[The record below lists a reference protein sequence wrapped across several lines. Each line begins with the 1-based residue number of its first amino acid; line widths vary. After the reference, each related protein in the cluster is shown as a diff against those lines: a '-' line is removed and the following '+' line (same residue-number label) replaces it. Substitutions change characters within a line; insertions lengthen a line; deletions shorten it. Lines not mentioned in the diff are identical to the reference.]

1 MTSNPANPANPIN
14 PINPINPSASRT
26 SSTSSTPSTPST
38 LQPLRI
44 AIAGLGAIGKSLAR
58 TLAAGGV
65 PGAVLASVSAKNLDR
80 AREFVSTLPV
90 TAAVLPI
97 SELEPSADL
106 VVECAPGALLPQ
118 IVGPFLRAKKQ
129 AVVLSVGALLSNP
142 DLIDQAREQGGTLLV
157 PTGALIGLDAV
168 IAAAEGTIHSVTMVT
183 RKPPNGLA
191 GAPYLV
197 DNQIEVDGLTE
208 PKCIFKGTAREAAR
222 GFPANVNVVAALSL
236 AGIGPDRTTMEIW
249 ADPTVTRNVHSIE
262 VDSDSARFRMTME
275 NIPSDNPKTGRI
287 VAQSVVALLRKMN
300 ANFRVGT

>member
-44 AIAGLGAIGKSLAR
+44 AIAGLGAIGKSIAR